1 MCELSLRPTHPGTQ
15 RTHETHD
22 QNEELC
28 ACTVGRGGTDNG
40 RESDEPEVAVLLVAC
55 AIGLATGAGVVLF
68 NDIIH
73 AIRHLAWQ
81 VGVLHP

>member
-1 MCELSLRPTHPGTQ
+1 M
-15 RTHETHD
+15 
-22 QNEELC
+22 
-28 ACTVGRGGTDNG
+28 GRGGTGDG
-40 RESDEPEVAVLLVAC
+40 QEGDEPEVAVLLVAC

-81 VGVLHP
+81 VGVLRP

>member
-1 MCELSLRPTHPGTQ
+1 M
-15 RTHETHD
+15 
-22 QNEELC
+22 
-28 ACTVGRGGTDNG
+28 
-40 RESDEPEVAVLLVAC
+40 LLVAC

-81 VGVLHP
+81 VGVCCLLTCWIQLVYGRWACCACSAAGQLSALTGHLAR

>member
-1 MCELSLRPTHPGTQ
+1 M
-15 RTHETHD
+15 
-22 QNEELC
+22 
-28 ACTVGRGGTDNG
+28 
-40 RESDEPEVAVLLVAC
+40 LLVAC

-81 VGVLHP
+81 VGCAARSHAGSSSPAEGAGHAVCLQHSGRN